1 MRALGFLRFL
11 VLSILGLAAF
21 IIVLVWND
29 LFSWWRQHWNM
40 IGILNFLWSISRTY
54 FWPKNVWFDTA
65 GLQGGNTVEVK
76 LSTPI
81 KRIWSLSFLLVLNH
95 WKWLVCILI
104 ANLSASTKFASITPL
119 AGLVQRKVEWVLSKS
134 GGFFSLTFVKLSL
147 VTVRDY

>member
-95 WKWLVCILI
+95 WKWLVCIIFNFSFKNARFWLLI
-104 ANLSASTKFASITPL
+104 YQPQLKFSLITPL
-119 AGLVQRKVEWVLSKS
+119 AGRMSSQ
-134 GGFFSLTFVKLSL
+134 
-147 VTVRDY
+147 